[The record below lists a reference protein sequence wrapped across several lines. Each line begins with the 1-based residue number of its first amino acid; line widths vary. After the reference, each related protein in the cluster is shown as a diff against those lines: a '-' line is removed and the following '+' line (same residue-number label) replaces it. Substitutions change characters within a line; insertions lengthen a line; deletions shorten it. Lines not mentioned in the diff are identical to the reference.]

1 MINALALKIK
11 KRQTT
16 IAVEWCVNITLARRM
31 TGYETFP
38 VRYAL
43 RIRVVEHRT
52 WLLWI
57 PDVTSL
63 PRIKTSLDVTGSLS
77 CDGHVAS

>member
-1 MINALALKIK
+1 M
-11 KRQTT
+11 
-16 IAVEWCVNITLARRM
+16 NIMWARLM

-43 RIRVVEHRT
+43 RIRGVEHRT

-57 PDVTSL
+57 PGVTLL

-77 CDGHVAS
+77 CDGHVTS

>member
-1 MINALALKIK
+1 MINALTLKIK

-16 IAVEWCVNITLARRM
+16 KAAEYVNIMLARRM
-31 TGYETFP
+31 TGYETFA

-43 RIRVVEHRT
+43 RIRGVEHRT

-57 PDVTSL
+57 PGVTL
-63 PRIKTSLDVTGSLS
+63 LARIKTSLVLPEVS
-77 CDGHVAS
+77 CDGHLAS